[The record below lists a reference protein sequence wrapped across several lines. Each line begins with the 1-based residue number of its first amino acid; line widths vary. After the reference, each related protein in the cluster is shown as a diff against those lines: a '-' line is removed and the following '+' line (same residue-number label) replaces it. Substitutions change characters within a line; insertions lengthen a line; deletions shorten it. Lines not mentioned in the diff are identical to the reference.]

1 MKDMMQLGRYV
12 VLAAAGLGLAGCG
25 GWSFAPP
32 MRGNPVTDPMNL
44 PGAPT
49 GTGGANFSQA
59 LAGEYGNFAHGLN
72 QSGDFADADYFARKS
87 EAAAGGQAVPP
98 EVNGNWLIPLEVPNG
113 YRTELA
119 NARTRLVT
127 ALDSGARDRNPAL
140 AARAQERYDCWVE
153 GMEDNYAAASNGPC
167 KADFLAAM
175 DELEGRRAVPQPP
188 AAAQPAPPA
197 PTREYRVYFEFNR
210 SNLLPE
216 AQQILQRVAQDVR
229 NDPNL
234 RVVLVG
240 KADRSGSD
248 QYNLAL
254 SKRRA
259 DAVRTQLQRDGV
271 PAGRIDERYVGEREP
286 PVPTPDGVREPRNR
300 VVEISLR

>member
-49 GTGGANFSQA
+49 GTGGANFNQA
-59 LAGEYGNFAHGLN
+59 LSGEYGNFAHALN
-72 QSGDFADADYFARKS
+72 RSGDFADADYFARKS

-98 EVNGNWLIPLEVPNG
+98 EVNGNWLVPLEVPNG

-175 DELEGRRAVPQPP
+175 AQLEGPPVP
-188 AAAQPAPPA
+188 AATAQPAPPPA
-197 PTREYRVYFEFNR
+197 AREYRVYFEFNR

-216 AQQILQRVAQDVR
+216 AQQILQRVTQESRSDQGVR
-229 NDPNL
+229 I
-234 RVVLVG
+234 VLVG
-240 KADRSGSD
+240 KADRSGTD
-248 QYNLAL
+248 DYNMAL
-254 SKRRA
+254 SKKRA
-259 DAVRTQLQRDGV
+259 DTVRAFLERAGV
-271 PAGRIDERYVGEREP
+271 PAARIQESWVGEREP

-300 VVEISLR
+300 VVEINLR